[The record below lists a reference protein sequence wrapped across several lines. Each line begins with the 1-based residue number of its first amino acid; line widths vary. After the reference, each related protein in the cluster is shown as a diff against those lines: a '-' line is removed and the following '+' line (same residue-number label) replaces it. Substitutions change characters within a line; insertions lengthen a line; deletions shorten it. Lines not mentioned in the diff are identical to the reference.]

1 MKMVDQEIEVNFKIY
16 IPQTFTLLTYMDIL
30 EEEGLMLDYE
40 EIEQELD
47 PEFKDIL
54 LEIEEEDRKLLK
66 KPEKNQREL
75 YI

>member
-1 MKMVDQEIEVNFKIY
+1 MADQEIEVNFKTY
-16 IPQTFTLLTYMDIL
+16 IPKTFTLLTYMDIL
-30 EEEGLMLDYE
+30 EEEGLMINYE

>member
-1 MKMVDQEIEVNFKIY
+1 MVDQEIKVNFKVY
-16 IPQTFTLLTYMDIL
+16 IPETYTLLTYMDIL
-30 EEEGLMLDYE
+30 EEEGLMIDYE

-47 PEFKDIL
+47 LEFKDIL
-54 LEIEEEDRKLLK
+54 LEIEEEDRKLSK